1 MQTRTK
7 FLTLIAMIALLV
19 GIVACAA
26 PATTPT
32 ATPTPVAETGGTDDA
47 EPSGETAP
55 VDDSNG
61 LGMTDLIGNWQATEI
76 KGNPVAG
83 AVIPTL
89 SFIESGEVAGNGG
102 CNGYGGMYT
111 VDANALTIAGVVSTM
126 MACEDQT
133 LTTQE
138 STFLSALQTT
148 ATYSLDGN
156 TLTLLD
162 NDGNAIV
169 VLSRI

>member
-1 MQTRTK
+1 MQIRNQM
-7 FLTLIAMIALLV
+7 LTLIAMLALLV

-26 PATTPT
+26 PATTPAAT
-32 ATPTPVAETGGTDDA
+32 ATPIAETGGTDDA
-47 EPSGETAP
+47 EPSGETEP

-61 LGMTDLIGNWQATEI
+61 MGMTDLIGNWQATEI
-76 KGNPVAG
+76 MGNPVAG

-89 SFIESGEVAGNGG
+89 SFVESGEVAGNGG
-102 CNGYGGMYT
+102 CNGYGGTYT

-126 MACEDQT
+126 MACEDQA

-138 STFLSALQTT
+138 SNFLSGLQTT
-148 ATYSLDGN
+148 ATYTLDGE
-156 TLTLLD
+156 TLTLF
-162 NDGNAIV
+162 DGEGGAIV